1 MDNNSNKLDT
11 QQLLAEFKDIPPMPN
26 VMVKALSVI
35 KNPSTGIAE
44 LAKIMQVDQAILSKT
59 LSLVNSAFYGFRQQI
74 TSIQKALVIL
84 GMMKAK
90 NIIMSLA
97 LKQMM
102 TAQGSREL
110 WEHSIKC
117 AVAAEFLAK
126 EYKIINPDDAFVIGF
141 LHDIGK
147 IGIPDSILRKEAKL
161 TDDEYSEIKNHPAIG
176 EHILS
181 SAPIFKNI
189 IPIVKHHHEKYDGTG
204 YPGRL
209 KGENIPYLARI
220 TAVADTFDAMT
231 SKRSYRDA
239 LSLEAVIDEFEEYK
253 GIQFDPKIADVFLN
267 ILKNNYEEIQEIGDK
282 YKTDLTV

>member
-1 MDNNSNKLDT
+1 MMNNNPNRLDP
-11 QQLLAEFKDIPPMPN
+11 QQVVAEFKDIPPMPN

-35 KNPSTGIAE
+35 KNPATGIAE
-44 LAKIMQVDQAILSKT
+44 LAKIMQVDQAISTKT

-74 TSIQKALVIL
+74 TSIQKALVVL

-126 EYKIINPDDAFVIGF
+126 EYKVINPDDAFVIGF

-147 IGIPDSILRKEAKL
+147 MLLNTKNPLK
-161 TDDEYSEIKNHPAIG
+161 YSK
-176 EHILS
+176 
-181 SAPIFKNI
+181 
-189 IPIVKHHHEKYDGTG
+189 V
-204 YPGRL
+204 R
-209 KGENIPYLARI
+209 YLAQQDNVNLVDVEDAQFGTNHCVLGALISKKWQLPVILTNCIRYHHDPAQSSLPTVCGI
-220 TAVADTFDAMT
+220 VYCADRMVQANMPNP
-231 SKRSYRDA
+231 
-239 LSLEAVIDEFEEYK
+239 LLE
-253 GIQFDPKIADVFLN
+253 PKVMNKLDFTIADPVALRETILAKATIFLKEMSTPN
-267 ILKNNYEEIQEIGDK
+267 
-282 YKTDLTV
+282 

>member
-1 MDNNSNKLDT
+1 MMNNNSKLDT

-35 KNPSTGIAE
+35 KNPSTGIVE
-44 LAKIMQVDQAILSKT
+44 LAKIMQADQAILSKT

-110 WEHSIKC
+110 WEHSLKC
-117 AVAAEFLAK
+117 AVAAECLAK

-147 IGIPDSILRKEAKL
+147 MLLNSKNPLKYSKVKYLAEQNNVSLLEIEEAQFGTNHCVLGALVSKKWQLPVILTNCIR
-161 TDDEYSEIKNHPAIG
+161 Y
-176 EHILS
+176 
-181 SAPIFKNI
+181 
-189 IPIVKHHHEKYDGTG
+189 HHEPLQSSLPSVCGITYCAD
-204 YPGRL
+204 RL
-209 KGENIPYLARI
+209 VQNNIPNPVLEPVIMNKLDFSVNDPIAMRETVLAK
-220 TAVADTFDAMT
+220 A
-231 SKRSYRDA
+231 
-239 LSLEAVIDEFEEYK
+239 
-253 GIQFDPKIADVFLN
+253 KIFIKEMSGN
-267 ILKNNYEEIQEIGDK
+267 
-282 YKTDLTV
+282 